1 MADRSA
7 TSEQFGAAGADRPR
21 QLLDL
26 GAYAVGVVV
35 ALFVVLGVVS
45 ALLGSGLV
53 GVKYGLF
60 LVGTLMFGYGSLKLR
75 PVRSDKSSREARFRA
90 DSGEE
95 TRFQAAVQR
104 LLPARYR
111 LEYDDRLTDATK
123 LFVTSLVVLAVSF
136 LMEAAFG
143 VAVS

>member
-7 TSEQFGAAGADRPR
+7 TPEQFGAAGADRPR

-26 GAYAVGVVV
+26 VAYALGVLV

-45 ALLGSGLV
+45 VLLGAGLV

-75 PVRSDKSSREARFRA
+75 PVRRDKDPQNARFPA
-90 DSGEE
+90 DTGEE

-104 LLPARYR
+104 LLPERYR
-111 LEYDDRLTDATK
+111 LAYDDRLTDATK

-136 LMEAAFG
+136 LMETVFG
-143 VAVS
+143 VAVA